1 MNTTRKT
8 ILAALLLTAVG
19 GAALARGP
27 GDMMGGGMMGGMD
40 EGMGPMA
47 QFDFAAL
54 DTDKD
59 GKITQAEMTA
69 WRAAQVVGVD
79 ADKDGKLSADELK
92 AMNMAR
98 MEERAANMAT
108 QMIARLDVDGDGL
121 LGVEEMAAR
130 PGPAMMFDR
139 IDADGDGAV
148 TQEEVDAARAAM
160 AEMRGQGMGGQGMGE
175 GRGMM
180 GEGHGH
186 GGRMRGWFFGNE

>member
-1 MNTTRKT
+1 
-8 ILAALLLTAVG
+8 
-19 GAALARGP
+19 
-27 GDMMGGGMMGGMD
+27 MGGG

-47 QFDFAAL
+47 QFDFAAI
-54 DTDKD
+54 DADKD

-69 WRAAQVVGVD
+69 WRASQVIGVD

-92 AMNMAR
+92 AMHMAR

-108 QMIARLDVDGDGL
+108 QMIERLDVDGDGL

-160 AEMRGQGMGGQGMGE
+160 AEMRGQGMGEGRGMGE
-175 GRGMM
+175 GMGRGMGAGHGM
-180 GEGHGH
+180 GEGH
-186 GGRMRGWFFGNE
+186 GRMRGWFFGNE